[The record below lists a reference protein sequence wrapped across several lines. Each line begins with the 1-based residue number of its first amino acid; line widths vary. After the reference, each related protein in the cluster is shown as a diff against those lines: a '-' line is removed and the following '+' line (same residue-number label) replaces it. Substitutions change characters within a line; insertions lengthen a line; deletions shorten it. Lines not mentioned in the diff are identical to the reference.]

1 MKKKTMSETS
11 SASTSAPTQGTIK
24 PSAANLP
31 MQEISGEVLVEKYA
45 KGDETSIDAVRLR
58 VLGQLAVLDETLLA
72 KVADKLGQSV
82 ADIVPATMPRTS
94 T

>member
-11 SASTSAPTQGTIK
+11 SAPTGASTQGTIK

-45 KGDETSIDAVRLR
+45 KGAEQTVAEVRR
-58 VLGQLAVLDETLLA
+58 AARPTTFVG
-72 KVADKLGQSV
+72 
-82 ADIVPATMPRTS
+82 
-94 T
+94 